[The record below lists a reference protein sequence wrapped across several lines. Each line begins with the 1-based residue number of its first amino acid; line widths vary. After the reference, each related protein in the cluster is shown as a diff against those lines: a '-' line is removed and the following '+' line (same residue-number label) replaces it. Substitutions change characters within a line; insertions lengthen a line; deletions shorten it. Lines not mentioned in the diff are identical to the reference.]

1 MAGTVYYHPSD
12 EGYEKNIKERR
23 RYMGRKEE

>member
-1 MAGTVYYHPSD
+1 MAGTVYYHTSN
-12 EGYEKNIKERR
+12 EGYEKKVKETR